1 MDMKKLYETIDF
13 EFDHTLSSSLV
24 LVIGDL
30 PQFENNKFLKK
41 YYGISYNND
50 EGETQSIYYLESL
63 INIKVD
69 DSIDSGFG
77 FDFVTIKTDN
87 IEDLCKELIEK
98 NFSEIWVF
106 NGKKFECISIQSENE
121 ITPSTLLKVF
131 ESGIPPKG
139 VVFEVVQF

>member
-1 MDMKKLYETIDF
+1 MKKLYDTIDF

-24 LVIGDL
+24 LIIGDATG
-30 PQFENNKFLKK
+30 FDNNKFLKK

-50 EGETQSIYYLESL
+50 EGETQSLYYLESL
-63 INIKVD
+63 INLKVD

-77 FDFVTIKTDN
+77 YDFVTIKTDN

-106 NGKKFECISIQSENE
+106 NGKKFECIAILSEDE
-121 ITPSTLLKVF
+121 ITASTILKVF
-131 ESGIPPKG
+131 GSGIPPKG